1 MADERPDL
9 KRLIEEL
16 SDGVSSMLARQ
27 EEFSARMDALD
38 ARLRLLEEERADA
51 APPSEEAGGGG
62 AYDYR
67 VLLNERT
74 YAIEDARGE
83 RARMESVRRCVAL
96 RRLERIRTRYHTGS
110 GARETDYAY
119 RVLSEDA
126 EGAGGA
132 PDWTPLRRRVE
143 EEAGADYSVSLPLP
157 APIRRGEAFELRHRS
172 SLRGAFTARNEWVT
186 LVVEYPTEAFRLE
199 VNLPAGRKVA
209 GARREESQ
217 GASNGFNKRRVH
229 PRAAGEA
236 GGTRL
241 EWEERRPVTGRAY
254 TLFWDW

>member
-1 MADERPDL
+1 MADEHPDL
-9 KRLIEEL
+9 KRLLEEL
-16 SDGVSSMLARQ
+16 SGGVSSILARQ
-27 EEFSARMDALD
+27 EELAGKMDALD
-38 ARLRLLEEERADA
+38 ARLRRVEEGRAGAAPDGEEEARGD
-51 APPSEEAGGGG
+51 G

-67 VLLNERT
+67 VLLNERA
-74 YAIEDARGE
+74 YAIEDVRGA

-110 GARETDYAY
+110 GARETAYAY
-119 RVLSEDA
+119 RVLP

-132 PDWTPLRRRVE
+132 PDWTPLERRVE
-143 EEAGADYSVSLPLP
+143 EEAGADYSASLPLP
-157 APIRRGEAFELRHRS
+157 APIRRGETFELRHRS
-172 SLRGAFTARNEWVT
+172 GLRDVFTARNEWVT

-199 VNLPAGRKVA
+199 VSLPAGRKVV

-217 GASNGFNKRRVH
+217 GASNSFNKRRVR
-229 PRAAGEA
+229 PRVLGEA

>member
-16 SDGVSSMLARQ
+16 SGGVSSMLARQ

-119 RVLSEDA
+119 RVLPEDA

-229 PRAAGEA
+229 PRAAGEG

-254 TLFWDW
+254 TIFWDW